1 MAENLVSEQ
10 NDITVIDTDV
20 GQLRYLQDRFDL
32 RVVQGDGIQVSVLE
46 SAGADDTDLFIACAA
61 SDAANLVACKIARE
75 VFNVPRRIARIRM
88 PEFADHPELMSDEGF
103 AIDALISPERSVTT
117 YLHSLIEFPEALQ
130 VVEFAGGRVSVI
142 TVRVG
147 HGSPMAHHPVDELR
161 EVWPDVTARI
171 VDVLRDGR
179 PLHAGTGTVV
189 APGDEVVLAVDTR
202 HARRAVRQLR
212 EAEKTVHR
220 VMIAGGGN
228 IGLRLARQLAEE
240 GYSVRI
246 IEHDAKR
253 CEYLAAEL
261 PDNVLVLHGNGTDEA
276 LLEREN
282 IEDMDTWLALTSDDE
297 DNIMSSLLAKRLGAR
312 KVIALINRQAYGE
325 LMQGSHIDVAV
336 SPSQATMSELL
347 RHVRRGDVVAVHRLR
362 QGWPRPWRPSP
373 MATAPTRGWSAAR
386 WARSGCPRA
395 PASACWCV
403 ATRSSFPT
411 PTPKSSR
418 TTMSSFSCL
427 RAGRCRASRNC
438 SRCRPPFSEPRGRA
452 RAPGHDVERYS

>member
-1 MAENLVSEQ
+1 MKILIMGAGRVGTSVAENLVSEQ

-202 HARRAVRQLR
+202 H
-212 EAEKTVHR
+212 
-220 VMIAGGGN
+220 
-228 IGLRLARQLAEE
+228 
-240 GYSVRI
+240 
-246 IEHDAKR
+246 
-253 CEYLAAEL
+253 
-261 PDNVLVLHGNGTDEA
+261 
-276 LLEREN
+276 
-282 IEDMDTWLALTSDDE
+282 
-297 DNIMSSLLAKRLGAR
+297 
-312 KVIALINRQAYGE
+312 
-325 LMQGSHIDVAV
+325 
-336 SPSQATMSELL
+336 
-347 RHVRRGDVVAVHRLR
+347 
-362 QGWPRPWRPSP
+362 
-373 MATAPTRGWSAAR
+373 
-386 WARSGCPRA
+386 
-395 PASACWCV
+395 
-403 ATRSSFPT
+403 
-411 PTPKSSR
+411 
-418 TTMSSFSCL
+418 
-427 RAGRCRASRNC
+427 
-438 SRCRPPFSEPRGRA
+438 
-452 RAPGHDVERYS
+452 

>member
-1 MAENLVSEQ
+1 MKILIMGAGRVGTSVAENLVSEQ

-362 QGWPRPWRPSP
+362 QG
-373 MATAPTRGWSAAR
+373 
-386 WARSGCPRA
+386 
-395 PASACWCV
+395 V
-403 ATRSSFPT
+403 AEALEAVAHGDCSN
-411 PTPKSSR
+411 SR
-418 TTMSSFSCL
+418 VV
-427 RAGRCRASRNC
+427 
-438 SRCRPPFSEPRGRA
+438 GRA
-452 RAPGHDVERYS
+452 VGKIGLPKGASIGVLVRGDEIIVPDADTEIQSDDHVIVFVPSRRQMPRVEKLFQVSASFF